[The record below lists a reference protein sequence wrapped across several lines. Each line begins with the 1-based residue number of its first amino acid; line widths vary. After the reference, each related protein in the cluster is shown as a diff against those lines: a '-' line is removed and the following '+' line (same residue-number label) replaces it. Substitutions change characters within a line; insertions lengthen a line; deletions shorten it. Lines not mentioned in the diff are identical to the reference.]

1 MRTCVIE
8 KMKRK
13 TAVPARAGTT
23 TNKKAGLYKCPA
35 VLLAACLAAVMGTYI
50 FLNVFRYTAQ
60 MDSDIGAE
68 ALNARAIWEHQ
79 SIVPEEFYP
88 STETR
93 ILNVNLL
100 GALFYGMTGNMNLS
114 MGIACSM
121 MLLLLAGLYGRLM
134 KKLGFG
140 FVPAAAGLL
149 LLLVIPGAMCHAQ
162 ILYLYAVYYAIHCIL
177 MLMTLM
183 IWLNVI
189 HEAKGWQWQAL
200 AAAVLAAVISLSG
213 LRAALIC
220 YAPLAAVELVRLAL
234 FWIGKHRIFCKHRDC
249 SAESRGAAGYGKK
262 EGCEERQRAET
273 AAHRRSFLY
282 AMSLLAASFLG
293 SRAPTA
299 VGVGTTRNIRRGIS
313 KLLTTVLPD
322 VWSCLYCENQ
332 SILRTILLILLLAAA
347 AGNIVHVVRGAADK
361 IESEEE
367 EIAGSKFADNHMTN
381 HNGRCRELIPGNNWN
396 LNFACIVSFFWMSL
410 LVAMVMGAFTTTA
423 SVWRY
428 YFMIY
433 FVISFSAAEL
443 LQRLSAGSVREPEVQ
458 NLVREESAL
467 CAESNDRAESHEAG
481 RKFHLCGGLSAGL
494 ICLILIFAVLVWQ
507 QDFLPSLLHPAV
519 NEEYDTII
527 AWMEE
532 HNCRYGYST
541 YSSSNAMTV
550 YSNGA
555 VQVSAVADV
564 GTLEICKWLTD
575 RTWYVPYLTEDMETA
590 YIIPKSR
597 MEEFECQLSEHSDLQ
612 LQLETE
618 SYCVY
623 AAPHNYTA
631 AGQ

>member
-8 KMKRK
+8 KMERK

-23 TNKKAGLYKCPA
+23 TNKKAGLYKYPA

-121 MLLLLAGLYGRLM
+121 MMLLLAGLYGRLM

-149 LLLVIPGAMCHAQ
+149 LLLVIPGAMHHAQ

-234 FWIGKHRIFCKHRDC
+234 FWIGKHRICCKHRAC

-262 EGCEERQRAET
+262 AGCEERWRAET

-322 VWSCLYCENQ
+322 VWNCLYCENQ

-347 AGNIVHVVRGAADK
+347 AAAAAGNIVHVVRGAAGTGDQ
-361 IESEEE
+361 
-367 EIAGSKFADNHMTN
+367 
-381 HNGRCRELIPGNNWN
+381 WN
-396 LNFACIVSFFWMSL
+396 LNSAYIVSFFGMSL

-433 FVISFSAAEL
+433 FVISFSAAEV
-443 LQRLSAGSVREPEVQ
+443 LQRWSAGSVREPEIHSI
-458 NLVREESAL
+458 VREEGAL
-467 CAESNDRAESHEAG
+467 CAEASDRAESHEAG

-494 ICLILIFAVLVWQ
+494 ICLILIFAVLVWR

-532 HNCRYGYST
+532 RNCRYGYST